1 LLRRVISESILHG
14 SGNHQACGQ
23 RKTARCMKKHFVSG
37 SAHLGKA
44 NSSTLAHSTLGRST
58 AGEKAILPKAS
69 VRPPGHPTPTAM
81 LYNFMS

>member
-1 LLRRVISESILHG
+1 
-14 SGNHQACGQ
+14 
-23 RKTARCMKKHFVSG
+23 MKKHFVSG